1 MKKFVT
7 MAVIMGM
14 VAGFTAPYVI
24 AATTSLGPITVSAAV
39 PVAFDL
45 GMEMKK
51 NDFAGAT
58 ITAMDFGTLGTIT
71 LTNGQKSS
79 LRSVTTGSTGTAAV
93 DVFFGAS
100 TQGAP
105 YTITQTGTPM
115 TGPGGAT
122 LPAANLIVVPFY
134 TPDDNGGATLP
145 AGASVGAPGSWVG
158 TRTIYTSGPTAAA
171 RVVQAFYSITDDPAV
186 GAVGGI
192 TSAQAA
198 GAYTGTVTFT
208 LTA

>member
-1 MKKFVT
+1 MKKLMT
-7 MAVIMGM
+7 IAVIVGM
-14 VAGFTAPYVI
+14 IAGFTAPYVI
-24 AATTSLGPITVSAAV
+24 AATSIEGPITVSAAV
-39 PVAFDL
+39 PVNFDL
-45 GMEMKK
+45 SMEMKK
-51 NDFAGAT
+51 NTFAGVT
-58 ITAMDFGTLGTIT
+58 LTAMDFGTLGTIT
-71 LTNGQKSS
+71 LTDGSKSS
-79 LRSVTTGSTGTAAV
+79 LRSVLTGSTGTAAV

-122 LPAANLIVVPFY
+122 LPVGNLIVVPVY
-134 TPDDNGGATLP
+134 APEDNGGAALP
-145 AGASVGAPGSWVG
+145 AGASIGARGTWVG
-158 TRTIYTSGPTAAA
+158 TRTIYTSGPSAAA
-171 RVVQAFYSITDDPAV
+171 RVVQAFYSITDDPAA

>member
-1 MKKFVT
+1 MKKF
-7 MAVIMGM
+7 MSIAVILGM
-14 VAGFTAPYVI
+14 AAGFTAPYVI
-24 AATTSLGPITVSAAV
+24 AATSIEGPITVSAAV

-45 GMEMKK
+45 EIAMKQ
-51 NDFAGAT
+51 NTFAGAT
-58 ITAMDFGTLGTIT
+58 LTAMDFGTLGTIT
-71 LTNGQKSS
+71 LTNGSKSS

-122 LPAANLIVVPFY
+122 LPAGNLIVVPVY
-134 TPDDNGGATLP
+134 AEDDNGGAPIP
-145 AGASVGAPGSWVG
+145 AGASVGPRGSWVG
-158 TRTIYTSGPTAAA
+158 TRTIYTSGPSAAA
-171 RVVQAFYSITDDPAV
+171 RTVQAYYSITDDPAA